1 MKLWQPL
8 ALVGI
13 SLKIVG
19 LLEWLGCPDKKWGQH
34 EDAVGRDQIGRFASV
49 YSNEL
54 NVSSR
59 SALGNME
66 GEPYT
71 GADTEE

>member
-1 MKLWQPL
+1 M
-8 ALVGI
+8 
-13 SLKIVG
+13 
-19 LLEWLGCPDKKWGQH
+19 GCPDKKWGQH
-34 EDAVGRDQIGRFASV
+34 EDAVGRNQIGSFASV

-54 NVSSR
+54 NGSSR

-71 GADTEE
+71 GADAKE

>member
-1 MKLWQPL
+1 M
-8 ALVGI
+8 
-13 SLKIVG
+13 
-19 LLEWLGCPDKKWGQH
+19 GCPDKKWGQH

-66 GEPYT
+66 GEAYT
-71 GADTEE
+71 GADTKE